1 MKTKQVKAMYIP
13 ANDIT
18 TDINQ
23 IVLVSL
29 EDEILVEGDI
39 VVISEDG
46 DDEIDVVLSIYTDGK
61 PKLANRVVGDDSIV
75 RKVICSDKQ
84 MSPDLV
90 DDLCR
95 CGYNKELDI
104 EMTDVYNLSDKL
116 YRRYEP
122 KLTNGYITVV
132 VEKEYSHNLLW
143 NMQYY
148 MEYCQAKG
156 YVAPQVWLNKH
167 KHYKDIEE
175 EPTYTEKHLKQAFD
189 AGNAYGIGSF
199 KEFKQIHPNYIEW
212 KKQLKK

>member
-18 TDINQ
+18 TDIDQ

-46 DDEIDVVLSIYTDGK
+46 DDEIDVVLSIYINGK
-61 PKLANRVVGDDSIV
+61 PKLANSVVSDDSIV

-84 MSPDLV
+84 ISPDLV
-90 DDLCR
+90 DDLSR

-104 EMTDVYNLSDKL
+104 EIAASGLPTLF
-116 YRRYEP
+116 
-122 KLTNGYITVV
+122 NGHITV
-132 VEKEYSHNLLW
+132 VEKEYSHNLLC

-175 EPTYTEKHLKQAFD
+175 EPTYTEQHLKQAFD

-199 KEFKQIHPNYIEW
+199 KEFKQIHPNYSEW